1 MASPI
6 RIYTQTQ
13 AKKRFYTTK
22 KTTYISHLDMH
33 HNDADEKKIK
43 SEGYRKVNTELN
55 KGAGGK
61 SSFLWYKTGSRS
73 AAITRIQLTY
83 NAQMSVGLIK
93 AGYTKI
99 PWPIVRAAGA
109 DPIYIWFFQGS
120 TENDIPIVDICF
132 TDNPGNEALLFGQG
146 WERLS
151 CDLNRKAGGD
161 WFYIWVKRELQT
173 YISDVAIT
181 DSPTSDEE
189 YLRDGYIRLD
199 EDAHMGVGSD
209 FVFIWYRLTTIP
221 DRALSDLKVS
231 ITESEF
237 QALQEQNYQPVNVNL
252 NEGAGSIPMYLWCK
266 KEGSNTPIKTI
277 ILLLNIDAV
286 PVFEKA
292 GVTVIKKSL
301 NAGIKGRTE
310 YLCFYK

>member
-1 MASPI
+1 M
-6 RIYTQTQ
+6 QL
-13 AKKRFYTTK
+13 TTM
-22 KTTYISHLDMH
+22 TTYISHLDVH
-33 HNDADEKKIK
+33 HHDADEKKLQ
-43 SEGYRKVNTELN
+43 SGGFRKLNVDLN

-73 AAITRIQLTY
+73 AAITKIQLTF

-99 PWPIVRAAGA
+99 PRPICHVPGA

-120 TENDIPIVDICF
+120 TEYDIPIVDLCI
-132 TDNPGNEALLFGQG
+132 TDNPANEALLFREG
-146 WERLS
+146 WERVS

-161 WFYIWVKRELQT
+161 WVYFWVKRELQT
-173 YISDVAIT
+173 YICDVAIT
-181 DSPTSDEE
+181 DSPTSDEK

-199 EDAHMGVGSD
+199 EDAHMGLEATSSSSG
-209 FVFIWYRLTTIP
+209 
-221 DRALSDLKVS
+221 
-231 ITESEF
+231 
-237 QALQEQNYQPVNVNL
+237 
-252 NEGAGSIPMYLWCK
+252 IPMYLWYK

-277 ILLLNIDAV
+277 ILLLNIDSV

-310 YLCFYK
+310 YLCFYQ

>member
-1 MASPI
+1 M
-6 RIYTQTQ
+6 
-13 AKKRFYTTK
+13 
-22 KTTYISHLDMH
+22 TTYISHLDVH
-33 HNDADEKKIK
+33 HHDADEKKLQ
-43 SEGYRKVNTELN
+43 SGGFRKLNVDLN

-73 AAITRIQLTY
+73 AAITKIQLTF

-99 PWPIVRAAGA
+99 PRPICHVPGA

-120 TENDIPIVDICF
+120 TEYDIPIVDLCI
-132 TDNPGNEALLFGQG
+132 TDNPANEALLFREG
-146 WERLS
+146 WERVS

-161 WFYIWVKRELQT
+161 WVYFWVKRELQT
-173 YISDVAIT
+173 YICDVAIT
-181 DSPTSDEE
+181 DSPTSDEK

-199 EDAHMGVGSD
+199 EDAHMG
-209 FVFIWYRLTTIP
+209 
-221 DRALSDLKVS
+221 DLKVS

-237 QALQEQNYQPVNVNL
+237 QALQQQNYQPVNVNL
-252 NEGAGSIPMYLWCK
+252 NEGAGGIPMYLWYK

-277 ILLLNIDAV
+277 ILLLNIDSV

-310 YLCFYK
+310 YLCFYQ